1 MTNAER
7 QAKLRERRKDLH
19 RLNLWISPESAE
31 KLKILCKRY
40 ALTQGA
46 MLEKLISEKAAED
59 DISES

>member
-40 ALTQGA
+40 SVTQGE
-46 MLEKLISEKAAED
+46 MLERLIRERSEKE
-59 DISES
+59 DISEP